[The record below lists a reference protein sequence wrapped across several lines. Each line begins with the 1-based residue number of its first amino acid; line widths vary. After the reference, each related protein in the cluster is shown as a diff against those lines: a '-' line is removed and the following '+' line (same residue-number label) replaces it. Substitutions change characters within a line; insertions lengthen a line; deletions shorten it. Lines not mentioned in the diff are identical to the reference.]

1 MPGTTS
7 LVTGQDLY
15 LFNEGTHARLWE
27 RLGSHAVVRD
37 GTAGTQFAVWAPNA
51 GSVSVIGD
59 FNGWQPAAHPMT
71 RMPDGGW
78 TIRLELPHGHHQ
90 YVFLVDGQPTLDP
103 NAMGKVHNER
113 NEVVSLIAIS

>member
-1 MPGTTS
+1 
-7 LVTGQDLY
+7 
-15 LFNEGTHARLWE
+15 
-27 RLGSHAVVRD
+27 
-37 GTAGTQFAVWAPNA
+37 
-51 GSVSVIGD
+51 
-59 FNGWQPAAHPMT
+59 
-71 RMPDGGW
+71 MPDGGW

>member
-1 MPGTTS
+1 MDATFYRRQSPAAPAAPGMSRRPLHLVNFFCMAPQAKSVS
-7 LVTGQDLY
+7 LV
-15 LFNEGTHARLWE
+15 
-27 RLGSHAVVRD
+27 
-37 GTAGTQFAVWAPNA
+37 
-51 GSVSVIGD
+51 GD
-59 FNGWQPAAHPMT
+59 FNDWQPAAHPMT